1 MKFTTLMTK
10 LPRNIACIALAICAP
25 SWGAFATTT
34 TTTTFGVSLTL
45 NADCVITSASNLD
58 FGSSGVLSSAI
69 DNTSSI
75 GVQCTD
81 TTPYNI
87 GLDAGT
93 ATGATVT
100 TRQMTGTVNGALVNY
115 ALYSNPGMTTN
126 WGNTVGTDTVSA
138 TGNGAV
144 QTYPV
149 YGVVPAQTTPAPD
162 SYADTITVT
171 VTY

>member
-1 MKFTTLMTK
+1 MKLTTLMTK

-25 SWGAFATTT
+25 ACDAYATTT

-45 NADCVITSASNLD
+45 NADCVITSASALD
-58 FGSSGVLSSAI
+58 FGTSGVLSSAI
-69 DNTSSI
+69 DDQSAI

-93 ATGATVT
+93 AADATVS
-100 TRQMTGTVNGALVNY
+100 TRQMTGSVSGALVNY
-115 ALYSNPGMTTN
+115 TLYSNSGMTTN
-126 WGNTVGTDTVSA
+126 WGNTVGSDTVSA
-138 TGNGAV
+138 TGNGSV
-144 QTYPV
+144 QNYPV

-162 SYADTITVT
+162 AYADTITVT